1 MRLAHHKTFDMKK
14 FFSYFP
20 IFLLGFGLLF
30 SGCIDDKF
38 DEPPID
44 GDDPDITTNA
54 TIADVLALWQPGNI
68 VEITD
73 DLVFDA
79 VVISSDE
86 AGNFY
91 KALVVEDENSGIRFS
106 INATG
111 LYNDFAQ
118 FRHVYVK
125 AKGLYIGDY
134 RDLPTLGAGIGTNNQ
149 GNPIIERI
157 PNDLV
162 AEHIIKGKK
171 NRPSPIREK
180 TIAEV
185 TLSDVNRLIRLTDV
199 EFVAGDTL
207 KTIAGATS
215 AGNRKLTDCLD
226 NTIDIRTSNYADF
239 ADAQVPSKHGTV
251 DAVVGIYNGGLQL
264 SLNYFE
270 DIKMTED
277 RCTGGSTG
285 GSCDT
290 WTIIG
295 TSTTG
300 ASVDE
305 KFDGITNK
313 QDLNEPGW
321 LNATCVD
328 GGRVWRGKT
337 YQSTKYI
344 SSTAFGDNNP
354 EVHTLAI
361 TPGVTNIGSKTL
373 TFKSAQ
379 DHFTQDNLRVLISTD
394 FDGSDIAGATW
405 TELSATLAG
414 SSNSNYEWVN
424 SGNVSLAAY
433 SGTGYIAF
441 EYKGSGPGGNT
452 GGFSID
458 DVKIQ

>member
-1 MRLAHHKTFDMKK
+1 MKK
-14 FFSYFP
+14 FFSYLP
-20 IFLLGFGLLF
+20 IFLLGFGLFF

-38 DEPPID
+38 DAPPID
-44 GDDPDITTNA
+44 GEDPDITTNA

-73 DLVFDA
+73 DLIFDA
-79 VVISSDE
+79 IVVSSDE

-91 KALVVEDENSGIRFS
+91 KSLVVEDEDSGIRFS
-106 INATG
+106 INASG
-111 LYNDFAQ
+111 LYNNVPQ

-134 RDLPTLGAGIGTNNQ
+134 HDLPTLGAGVGTNSQ

-157 PNDLV
+157 PANLV
-162 AEHIIKGKK
+162 AEHIFKGKK
-171 NRPSPIREK
+171 NRDSPIREK
-180 TIAEV
+180 SIAEV

-199 EFVAGDTL
+199 EFIAGDTL

-215 AGNRKLTDCLD
+215 AGSRKLTDCLG
-226 NTIDIRTSNYADF
+226 NTIDIRTSNYANF

-251 DAVVGIYNGGLQL
+251 DVVVGIYNGGLQL
-264 SLNYFE
+264 ALNYFE
-270 DIKMTED
+270 DINMTED
-277 RCTGGSTG
+277 RCTGGSSG
-285 GSCDT
+285 GTCDT
-290 WTIIG
+290 WTVLG
-295 TSTTG
+295 TSTTV

-305 KFDGITNK
+305 KFDNITNNE
-313 QDLNEPGW
+313 DLNESGW
-321 LNATCVD
+321 LNATCVN
-328 GGRVWRGKT
+328 GGRVWREKIFTPSGGGA
-337 YQSTKYI
+337 SSKYI
-344 SSTAFGDNNP
+344 KASAFLDNTP
-354 EVHTLAI
+354 KMHTLAI

-379 DHFTQDNLRVLISTD
+379 NNYTQDNLRVLISTD
-394 FDGSDIAGATW
+394 FDGSDIAAATW

-414 SSNSNYEWVN
+414 SANSNYEWVS
-424 SGNVSLAAY
+424 SGNISLSAY

-441 EYKGSGPGGNT
+441 EYKGSGPDGNT

>member
-1 MRLAHHKTFDMKK
+1 MKK
-14 FFSYFP
+14 FFSYLP
-20 IFLLGFGLLF
+20 ILLLGFGLLF

-44 GDDPDITTNA
+44 GEDPDITTTH
-54 TIADVLALWQPGNI
+54 TIAEVLNMWQPGNI

-73 DLVFDA
+73 DVVFSGI
-79 VVISSDE
+79 VVSSDE

-91 KALVVEDENSGIRFS
+91 KTLVIEDETGGIRLS
-106 INATG
+106 IDQSG
-111 LYNDFAQ
+111 LHTSYPL
-118 FRHVYVK
+118 FRRVFVK

-134 RDLPTLGAGIGTNNQ
+134 HDLPTIGAGIGTNSQ

-157 PNDLV
+157 PSAVLGEYV
-162 AEHIIKGKK
+162 LKGKK
-171 NRPSPIREK
+171 NQPSPIREK

-185 TLSDVNRLIRLTDV
+185 TLSDVNRLVRLKDV
-199 EFVAGDTL
+199 EFIAGDTL
-207 KTIAGATS
+207 KAMADNNFS
-215 AGNRKLTDCLD
+215 ANRTLTDCLD
-226 NTIDIRTSNYADF
+226 NTIDMRNSNYADF
-239 ADAQVPSKHGTV
+239 ADAPVPSKHGTV

-264 SLNYFE
+264 GISYYE
-270 DIKMTED
+270 DINFTED
-277 RCTGGSTG
+277 RCTGGTSG
-285 GSCDT
+285 GNCDT
-290 WTIIG
+290 WTVIG
-295 TSTTG
+295 TSTTV

-305 KFDGITNK
+305 AFDGITNN
-313 QDLNEPGW
+313 QDFEQAGW

-344 SSTAFGDNNP
+344 KATAYGDNNS

-379 DHFTQDNLRVLISTD
+379 DHYTQDNLRVLISTD
-394 FDGSDIAGATW
+394 FDGSDIAAATW
-405 TELSATLAG
+405 TELSVTLAG
-414 SSNSNYEWVN
+414 SSNSNYEWVD
-424 SGNVSLAAY
+424 SGNVSLSAY

-452 GGFSID
+452 GSYSID